1 MTFPKLAT
9 ALCVA
14 SLTLSACV
22 APDVVQRTSVTD
34 DSLTCAQ
41 IKMQIDEL
49 DAIREEANKGRKAS
63 GKQVAA
69 VLIFWPAAIGNYAN
83 AKEALEAADKRQEVL
98 VGLAKKKR
106 CKFPADAG

>member
-1 MTFPKLAT
+1 MTFPKLAV
-9 ALCVA
+9 ALCAVFA
-14 SLTLSACV
+14 ILSGCV
-22 APDVVQRTSVTD
+22 APDVVQRTSVSD

-41 IKMQIDEL
+41 IKTQLDEL
-49 DAIREEANKGRKAS
+49 AAIREEANKGRKAS

-98 VGLAKKKR
+98 VGLAQKKR
-106 CKFPADAG
+106 CKFPAEAA